1 MVLIMNKTTI
11 VFAIFHTFLAATF
24 YFLVILQSVE

>member
-1 MVLIMNKTTI
+1 MDEISVI
-11 VFAIFHTFLAATF
+11 FALFHTFLAITF